1 VQAPIYDAFAVRLA
15 KAVAGLT
22 VGDGRD
28 EGTRIGPLIDGAARR
43 RICGLIDSAVSGG
56 ARIMT
61 GGGGA
66 PVPGGQFLAPTVLSG
81 VSHDMEIARTEIFG
95 PVAPLI
101 RFDTESEAIALA
113 NDSIHGLAAYVF
125 DRDPDRLV
133 RVTEALEAGMIGVNT
148 GQISTELAPFG
159 GVKQSGLGREGGQP
173 GIEDYLELK
182 FLCAQVQDA

>member
-1 VQAPIYDAFAVRLA
+1 GNAPALVFEGADLDVAVRGLIDAKFRNAGQTCVCANRIYVQAPIYDAFAVRLA

-61 GGGGA
+61 GGGAA

-133 RVTEALEAGMIGVNT
+133 RVT
-148 GQISTELAPFG
+148 
-159 GVKQSGLGREGGQP
+159 
-173 GIEDYLELK
+173 
-182 FLCAQVQDA
+182 